1 MKNKKRLS
9 ALSEVIDDEP
19 KVAKAVPEEVTS
31 QDAKEEA
38 SSSPSSSPV
47 EAETKKV
54 EETKEEGGIFGKVKE
69 LYEKADAMAAS
80 QALLLNK
87 ELEDRGVVEKI
98 TDESGLRV
106 IGKEEAAKL
115 AKKNESSD

>member
-31 QDAKEEA
+31 QDTKEEA
-38 SSSPSSSPV
+38 SSSSV

>member
-19 KVAKAVPEEVTS
+19 KVTEAIPDEVASEDTN
-31 QDAKEEA
+31 EEA
-38 SSSPSSSPV
+38 SSSPV
-47 EAETKKV
+47 EEPTKV
-54 EETKEEGGIFGKVKE
+54 GETKEEGGIFGKVKE

-87 ELEDRGVVEKI
+87 ELEDRGVIDKI

-106 IGKEEAAKL
+106 IGKEEAAKIV
-115 AKKNESSD
+115 KKTESSD